1 MNQPPAPQ
9 VPGKPGGVPDSR
21 RAPPLAAMLLLA
33 MLAVVGLALGSTFFF
48 SNLAVEREFRRLPP
62 EVQSYLRAQQAAQRQ
77 GQVLTPTPPVPE
89 IRTGSPADPYL
100 PPGWSSPG
108 VFGETVTAAGRVT
121 VVEDGARVRR
131 AQASG
136 PGGTDADAQGAGG
149 SVGGRRWVP
158 PDVPRS
164 QDFLRN
170 IQASLVQVGL
180 VAALASAA
188 LAFWLSRRLARPITA
203 VSQAARRLA
212 QGDLAVRA
220 PWPPSGSQM
229 PWASGER
236 EIIDLARSF
245 NEMAEGLQALERER
259 QQAVADIAHEL
270 RTPIAVMQARLD
282 ALEDGVYPLNTDQIA
297 LLSTQTQLLTRLV
310 GDLRTLTL
318 ADAGR
323 LALKLRDT
331 ELGHLAAEVVGGL
344 QDQAARQG
352 VQLDVLAPSAP
363 LRADPDRVR
372 QVVTNLVENALRH
385 ARAQVRVQV
394 EPGEGAVTLLVDDD
408 GSGIP
413 VGSREAV
420 FTRFTRLDESRAR
433 DTGGSGLGLAI
444 VQALAQAHGGAARAE
459 ESPLGGARLSV
470 TFPYAQSLPAQPLP
484 AAAGA

>member
-1 MNQPPAPQ
+1 
-9 VPGKPGGVPDSR
+9 VPDSR
-21 RAPPLAAMLLLA
+21 RAPPLAAVLLLA
-33 MLAVVGLALGSTFFF
+33 MLGVVGLALGSTFFF

-62 EVQSYLRAQQAAQRQ
+62 EVQTYLRAQQAAQRQ

-108 VFGETVTAAGRVT
+108 VAGETVTAAGRVT
-121 VVEDGARVRR
+121 VVEDGVRVRR
-131 AQASG
+131 TQTTGSGTGTAAQ
-136 PGGTDADAQGAGG
+136 GTDNGNG
-149 SVGGRRWVP
+149 GGRRWVP
-158 PDVPRS
+158 PEVPRS

-170 IQASLVQVGL
+170 IQDSLVQVGL

-220 PWPPSGSQM
+220 PWPPAASRVA
-229 PWASGER
+229 WASGER

-245 NEMAEGLQALERER
+245 NEMAQSLQALERER

-331 ELGHLAAEVVGGL
+331 ELGDLAAEVVDGF
-344 QDQAARQG
+344 QDQAARRG
-352 VQLDVLAPSAP
+352 VQLDVLTASAP

-394 EPGEGAVTLLVDDD
+394 EPGEQGVTLLVDDD

-413 VGSREAV
+413 AGSREAV

-444 VQALAQAHGGAARAE
+444 VQALALAHGGAAHADK
-459 ESPLGGARLSV
+459 SPLGGARLSV
-470 TFPYAQSLPAQPLP
+470 TFPYAQPLP
-484 AAAGA
+484 AP

>member
-1 MNQPPAPQ
+1 MTQPPG
-9 VPGKPGGVPDSR
+9 VPGGR
-21 RAPPLAAMLLLA
+21 RAPPLAAVLLLA
-33 MLAVVGLALGSTFFF
+33 MLAVVALALGSTFFF

-62 EVQSYLRAQQAAQRQ
+62 EVQAYLRAQQEAQRQ

-108 VFGETVTAAGRVT
+108 VAGETVTAAGRMT

-131 AQASG
+131 TQTAGRTSSADTTPGTGGEASG
-136 PGGTDADAQGAGG
+136 NAATPG
-149 SVGGRRWVP
+149 SGGRRWTP
-158 PDVPRS
+158 PDSRRS

-170 IQASLVQVGL
+170 IQDSLVQVGL

-220 PWPPSGSQM
+220 PWPPPESRI

-245 NEMAEGLQALERER
+245 NEMAQSLQALERER

-282 ALEDGVYPLNTDQIA
+282 ALEDGVYPLNTSQIA

-344 QDQAARQG
+344 QDQAARRG
-352 VQLDVLAPSAP
+352 VRLDVQAAPAP
-363 LRADPDRVR
+363 LYADPDRVR

-394 EPGEGAVTLLVDDD
+394 GPREGGGVVLFVDDD

-413 VGSREAV
+413 AGSREAV

-444 VQALAQAHGGAARAE
+444 VQALAQAHGGAAQAG

-470 TFPYAQSLPAQPLP
+470 TFPGSRALPTA
-484 AAAGA
+484 

>member
-1 MNQPPAPQ
+1 
-9 VPGKPGGVPDSR
+9 
-21 RAPPLAAMLLLA
+21 MLG
-33 MLAVVGLALGSTFFF
+33 VVGLALGSTFFF

-62 EVQSYLRAQQAAQRQ
+62 EVQTYLRAQQAAQRQ

-108 VFGETVTAAGRVT
+108 VAGETVTAAGRVT
-121 VVEDGARVRR
+121 VVEDGVRVRR
-131 AQASG
+131 IQTTGSGTGTAAQ
-136 PGGTDADAQGAGG
+136 GTDNGNG
-149 SVGGRRWVP
+149 SGRRWVP
-158 PDVPRS
+158 PEVPRS

-170 IQASLVQVGL
+170 IQDSLVQVGL

-220 PWPPSGSQM
+220 PWPPAASRVA
-229 PWASGER
+229 WASGER

-245 NEMAEGLQALERER
+245 NEMAQSLQALERER

-331 ELGHLAAEVVGGL
+331 ELGDLAAEVVDGF
-344 QDQAARQG
+344 QDQAARRG
-352 VQLDVLAPSAP
+352 VQLDVLTASAP

-394 EPGEGAVTLLVDDD
+394 EPGEQGVTLLVDDD

-413 VGSREAV
+413 AGSREAV

-444 VQALAQAHGGAARAE
+444 VQALALAHGGAAHADK
-459 ESPLGGARLSV
+459 SPLGGARLSV
-470 TFPYAQSLPAQPLP
+470 TFPYAQPLP
-484 AAAGA
+484 AP